1 MSTNN
6 SPDAGDF
13 TQLPS
18 QVSTKR
24 GRGSTGGSAK
34 GSRAGGDEGDELN
47 GSENGSSKRKKRIP
61 QSCTECVRR
70 KIKCDRQQP
79 CSACVRRKRTQ
90 FCSFEDEDI
99 QGPWALASE
108 VRAINRRLNQL
119 EALFQQQQQ
128 TGSSVAPRQSNGT
141 QYNNSG
147 SSSIL
152 SQYPLPDPTSAT
164 RPDQQSTKPSPDFQ
178 SHPHRSTSPVHSD
191 TESAVAELEDVAFS
205 TRVPVLRAL
214 NAAAQGNA
222 GPRYTYP
229 GRVDMELTDALTS
242 ILAEPLTFDQD
253 GRPRSAVRL
262 GLDLAVSTVDL
273 PGVRH
278 DAIAQILAVLP
289 GPEISQFL
297 IAKYFAE
304 IEWDFKVLDPV
315 AFPLE
320 HLRYNEMLEQ
330 GREDLIDPLWI
341 AVFCM
346 VLALS
351 LEGFWSRPKGMK
363 DLSLFR
369 GLDEAGLKDL
379 PSVWHDASL
388 RALQLGEYGGTPR
401 IRTIQTVVLFGQ
413 YIQIFSSSGQTGR
426 FSGWF
431 ASAVRV
437 AQRLGLHRL
446 GSDPQTMPPDDP
458 ALPPGS
464 NSLKREM
471 AVRLFHHLVNVDAF
485 LSDSPSRCYLLH
497 PSQYNTARPMN
508 LNLADLSR
516 TENRPIEPVPSSVY
530 TDASYQI
537 VQCRIAEQVRAALD
551 NLVLSDKLFSY
562 PAVVDQDKALQA
574 ILSLDVPG
582 IFHWD
587 RPTWIP
593 SAKVAYER
601 ASLHEEISARI
612 VRLNRPFFSRGYQ
625 QDSQY
630 SYSTRQCIDY
640 SKRLIS
646 SNFELLDLSPS
657 LWLTYTGTLAS
668 SLVLLMDLFHAI
680 DTDEPEVSIREKRD
694 ILIKARQIFDTKVAT
709 PALEVVVEEG
719 RKILAALFAAEEA
732 RRTTRAAFDMIP
744 NSNGPPPV
752 PESFAQVL
760 KRVSREL
767 AAQANQTLAFSNPLS
782 QQPFTSSDRPQLSR
796 PTSSFTSP
804 SSSFAQSA
812 ASALTSTLP
821 FPYPPVA
828 VGTTLSASHEDSNFP
843 SSADFSNFLGT
854 LTSEDW
860 ATNGFG
866 SPAAD
871 ATNSLLTW

>member
-1 MSTNN
+1 MSTSN
-6 SPDAGDF
+6 SPSAADF
-13 TQLPS
+13 TRLPS
-18 QVSTKR
+18 STAAKR
-24 GRGSTGGSAK
+24 GRGSTGGSVK
-34 GSRAGGDEGDELN
+34 GSRAGDDGEDEN
-47 GSENGSSKRKKRIP
+47 GSEAGASKRKKRIP

-90 FCSFEDEDI
+90 FCSFEEEDTES
-99 QGPWALASE
+99 PWALASE
-108 VRAINRRLNQL
+108 VRAINRRLNHL
-119 EALFQQQQQ
+119 ETLFQQQQN
-128 TGSSVAPRQSNGT
+128 GLPIPPSSFSEMLSKPST
-141 QYNNSG
+141 
-147 SSSIL
+147 SSSGA
-152 SQYPLPDPTSAT
+152 YALPDLSRST
-164 RPDQQSTKPSPDFQ
+164 RFDDQSTNPSPNDLNQ
-178 SHPHRSTSPVHSD
+178 AHDAPSPTHSD
-191 TESAVAELEDVAFS
+191 TESAVAEIEDVAFS

-214 NAAAQGNA
+214 NAAAQGNNA

-229 GRVDMELTDALTS
+229 GRNDMELTDALTS

-262 GLDLAVSTVDL
+262 GLDLAVSTADL
-273 PGVRH
+273 PSVRH
-278 DAIAQILAVLP
+278 DALAQILAVLP
-289 GPEISQFL
+289 GVEISQFL

-304 IEWDFKVLDPV
+304 IEWDYKVLDPV

-401 IRTIQTVVLFGQ
+401 IRSIQCVILFGQ

-426 FSGWF
+426 FMGWF

-437 AQRLGLHRL
+437 AQRLGIHRL
-446 GSDPQTMPPDDP
+446 GSNPQTMPPDDP

-471 AVRLFHHLVNVDAF
+471 AARLFHHLVNIDSF

-497 PSQYNTARPMN
+497 PSQYNTARPKNVN
-508 LNLADLSR
+508 LSELSR
-516 TENRPIEPVPSSVY
+516 TDNRPIEEAQSTTY

-551 NLVLSDKLFSY
+551 NLVLSEKPFSY
-562 PAVVDQDKALQA
+562 PAVVEQDRALQV
-574 ILSLDVPG
+574 ILALNVPELFG
-582 IFHWD
+582 WD
-587 RPTWIP
+587 RPSFTPTTKAI
-593 SAKVAYER
+593 YER
-601 ASLHEEISARI
+601 ACLHEEISARI

-625 QDSQY
+625 PNSPY
-630 SYSTRQCIDY
+630 SYSTQQCIDY

-646 SNFELLDLSPS
+646 SNYELLNLSPS

-680 DTDEPEVSIREKRD
+680 DTDESEASIREKRD
-694 ILIKARQIFDTKVAT
+694 ILVKARRIFDTKVAT

-732 RRTTRAAFDMIP
+732 RRTTRAAFDMLP

-752 PESFAQVL
+752 PETFAQVL

-767 AAQANQTLAFSNPLS
+767 AAQANQSLSLSNPLS
-782 QQPFTSSDRPQLSR
+782 QHSFTPSER
-796 PTSSFTSP
+796 PTLARPSSSFTSP

-821 FPYPPVA
+821 FPYTPQTANASLPP
-828 VGTTLSASHEDSNFP
+828 TQLDP
-843 SSADFSNFLGT
+843 SADFCNFFGT

-860 ATNGFG
+860 TTNGFG
-866 SPAAD
+866 SPTGD